1 MKRKLIFLLIVM
13 GLFLGACSLAPE
25 YVKPEAP
32 VPVDWPQGE
41 AYDSLREAPG
51 ATEDRDLQW
60 TDIFTDPRLQAI
72 IRTALDNNR
81 DLRLAALNVE
91 KVRALYGVQ
100 RAELFP
106 SVNATGSGRKE
117 RVPGDL
123 STTGKSITKEQYS
136 VDLGV
141 TSWEIDFFG
150 RLRNLEEQALQE
162 YLATEQARRSM
173 RTSLISSIA
182 GAYLTLAAD
191 RGILKLAQSTLEAQK
206 AAYALIQRRYE
217 VGLATELD
225 LRRAQ
230 TQVDAALGDVALYT
244 RLTAQDRNALDLLA
258 GSPVGEDLLPDDLG
272 SVTPPGDVAP
282 GLSSEVLLRR
292 PDIMAAEHRLK
303 GAYASIGA
311 ARAALFPRISLTT
324 TVGTASAELSGLFS
338 SGSATWVFAPK
349 VTMPIFDARTWAALR
364 VSRAEREI
372 VLTQYEKAIQGA
384 FREVADALAVRGTVD
399 RQVSAQLSLVDAVAE
414 AYRLSNKRYEM
425 GVDSYLSV
433 LDAHR
438 SLYGAKQGLI
448 TLQLARLTSSVNLY
462 AVLGGGE

>member
-1 MKRKLIFLLIVM
+1 MKRKLILLLIVM
-13 GLFLGACSLAPE
+13 GLFLGGCSLAPQ

-32 VPVDWPQGE
+32 VPVNWPQGA

-51 ATEDRDLQW
+51 ATEARVLKWADL
-60 TDIFTDPRLQAI
+60 FTDPRLQAI
-72 IRTALDNNR
+72 IRTAMDNNR

-136 VDLGV
+136 VDLGI

-182 GAYLTLAAD
+182 RAYLTLAAD

-324 TVGTASAELSGLFS
+324 TVGTASAELSGLFG

-349 VTMPIFDARTWAALR
+349 ITMPIFDARTWAALR
-364 VSRAEREI
+364 VTRAEREI
-372 VLTQYEKAIQGA
+372 ILTQYEKAIQGA

-399 RQVSAQLSLVDAVAE
+399 RQVSAQQSLVDAVAE

>member
-1 MKRKLIFLLIVM
+1 MKRKLLFLLIVM
-13 GLFLGACSLAPE
+13 GLFLGSCSLAPE

-51 ATEDRDLQW
+51 ATEGRDLQW

-244 RLTAQDRNALDLLA
+244 RLTAQDQNALDLLA

-399 RQVSAQLSLVDAVAE
+399 RQVSAQQSLVDAVAE